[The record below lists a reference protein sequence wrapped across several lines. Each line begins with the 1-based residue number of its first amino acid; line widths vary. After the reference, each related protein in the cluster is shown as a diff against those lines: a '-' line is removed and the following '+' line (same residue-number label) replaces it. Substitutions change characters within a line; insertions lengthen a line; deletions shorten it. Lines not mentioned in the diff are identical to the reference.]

1 MSVKKILKG
10 NVANTNLLRENE
22 IRFSLY
28 RIENWLMTNAPV
40 TLTIVNDAT
49 FSNGSKVMEL
59 NGNKNV
65 TIADNAKAEI
75 IASNKFAF
83 INLRPFEINFDEL
96 KFCDNLQVLEKLNN
110 TRDVVF
116 EGKLESLP
124 SSITAITFN
133 ANNTK
138 NNIKGNINN
147 LKFAKT
153 ASYIKVM
160 ASDYL
165 YGDISAFSN
174 NPNLTHLDLTA
185 CTNITGSVS
194 ALKATC
200 PNLETVI
207 VHLTQCVE

>member
-10 NVANTNLLRENE
+10 NVANTNLLGENQ
-22 IRFSLY
+22 IRFSIY
-28 RIENWLMTNAPV
+28 NIENWLMTNAPV

-83 INLRPFEINFDEL
+83 ISLRPFEINFDDL
-96 KFCDNLQVLEKLNN
+96 KFCNNLQALGKLN
-110 TRDVVF
+110 DADAVF
-116 EGKLESLP
+116 GGKLESLP
-124 SSITAITFN
+124 SSITEIRFA

-153 ASYIKVM
+153 ASYIRVL

-174 NPNLTHLDLTA
+174 NPNLTYLDLTA

-200 PNLETVI
+200 PKLKTVI
-207 VHLTQCVE
+207 VTLTQCVE